1 VLKIWRL
8 KKIKLLYINIY
19 GVVMKRH
26 KLKLVNKV
34 ATSLLCAVMFTS
46 LLANAQSLE
55 QVVAYSLDTDP
66 EIRVAYTQF
75 KVLEKLVEQAEAGY
89 FPTIDL
95 TGGIGY
101 EYTDSPGTRGLNANG
116 ITLNRREFGLSL
128 TQNLFDGFHTRSEV
142 NRARSDAIAGQWRLY
157 SKAEDLALQVSK
169 VYVALIEAKKL
180 LDLSEQNLVS
190 HQKTYEQIKSRTES
204 GLGSS
209 TELSQINGRLAKAHS
224 NLIATRNN
232 YLDRE
237 VTFYR
242 VISQRPDNLVV
253 PYPDSSL
260 LPENKNE
267 GLTIALEKNPV
278 IKAAANDI
286 NAANYQ
292 YKSAKSTL
300 YPKVSFVLNANF
312 DDNLDGI
319 DSDSFGANGESNE
332 VLAMVRFSYN
342 IFSGGKD
349 TAYAKENAYKVNQ
362 AKDLNRN
369 VHNEVEEGFM
379 LSWNAFEQL
388 NLQKKYIKIHVVATK
403 DTQLDYLEQF
413 RIGQHSLLDLLD
425 TENELY
431 QSRVDFVGAEM
442 SEIIAQYRILHS
454 MGLLLDS
461 LRVTPPASWQGQQN
475 FRRELTQ

>member
-1 VLKIWRL
+1 
-8 KKIKLLYINIY
+8 
-19 GVVMKRH
+19 MKRH

-34 ATSLLCAVMFTS
+34 ATSLLCAVMLTP

-66 EIRVAYTQF
+66 DIRVAYAQF

-89 FPTIDL
+89 FPTVDL

-116 ITLNRREFGLSL
+116 TTLNRREFGLSL

-142 NRARSDAIAGQWRLY
+142 NRTRSDAIAGQWRLY
-157 SKAEDLALQVSK
+157 SKAEDLALKVSK
-169 VYVALIEAKKL
+169 VYVALIQAKKL
-180 LDLSEQNLVS
+180 LELSEQNLAS
-190 HQKTYEQIKSRTES
+190 HQKTYDQIKSRTES

-209 TELSQINGRLAKAHS
+209 AELAQINGRLAKANS
-224 NLIATRNN
+224 NLIATKNN
-232 YLDRE
+232 YLDSE

-242 VISQRPDNLVV
+242 VIAQRPDNLVV

-267 GLTIALEKNPV
+267 GLTTALEKNPV
-278 IKAAANDI
+278 IKAAAYDI
-286 NAANYQ
+286 NTANYQ
-292 YKSAKSTL
+292 FKSAKSNF
-300 YPKVSFVLNANF
+300 YPKVSFVINANF

-342 IFSGGKD
+342 IFSGGKNK
-349 TAYAKENAYKVNQ
+349 AHAKENAYKVNQ
-362 AKDLNRN
+362 SKDLNRN
-369 VHNEVEEGFM
+369 VHREVEEGFM

-461 LRVTPPASWQGQQN
+461 LKVTRPASWQGQQN

>member
-1 VLKIWRL
+1 MFVP
-8 KKIKLLYINIY
+8 LL
-19 GVVMKRH
+19 
-26 KLKLVNKV
+26 
-34 ATSLLCAVMFTS
+34 S
-46 LLANAQSLE
+46 NAQSLE
-55 QVVAYSLDTDP
+55 QAVAYSLDTDP
-66 EIRVAYTQF
+66 DIRVAYTQF
-75 KVLEKLVEQAEAGY
+75 KVSEKLVEQAEAGY

-95 TGGIGY
+95 IGGIGH
-101 EYTDSPGTRGLNANG
+101 ENTDSPSTRSSGTDNENLV
-116 ITLNRREFGLSL
+116 RRELGVSFK
-128 TQNLFDGFHTRSEV
+128 QNLFSGFQTSSEV
-142 NRARSDAIAGQWRLY
+142 SRSSYSSTAEQWRLY
-157 SKAEDLALQVSK
+157 SKAEDLALEVSK

-180 LDLSEQNLVS
+180 VGLSEKNLAS
-190 HQKTYEQIKSRTES
+190 HQKIYEQIKSRTDS
-204 GLGSS
+204 GFGSS
-209 TELSQINGRLAKAHS
+209 AELSQINGRLANANS
-224 NLIATRNN
+224 NLIAAKNN

-242 VISQRPDNLVV
+242 VIAQRPDNLVV

-267 GLTIALEKNPV
+267 GLITALANNTV

-292 YKSAKSTL
+292 YKSAISTY
-300 YPKVSFVLNANF
+300 YPKVSLVINANF

-349 TAYAKENAYKVNQ
+349 KAYAKETAYKVNQ
-362 AKDLNRN
+362 AKDLNRSAYRQ
-369 VHNEVEEGFM
+369 VEESFM

-388 NLQKKYIKIHVVATK
+388 NLQKKYIKIHVEAARN
-403 DTQLDYLEQF
+403 TQMDYLQQF
-413 RIGQHSLLDLLD
+413 RIGQRSLLDLLD

-431 QSRVDFVGAEM
+431 QSRIDFLGAEM
-442 SEIIAQYRILHS
+442 SEIIARYRILHS

-461 LRVTPPASWQGQQN
+461 LKVTRPASW
-475 FRRELTQ
+475 

>member
-1 VLKIWRL
+1 MKRYKLRL
-8 KKIKLLYINIY
+8 VKKIVT
-19 GVVMKRH
+19 G
-26 KLKLVNKV
+26 
-34 ATSLLCAVMFTS
+34 LLCASMFVP
-46 LLANAQSLE
+46 LLSNAQSLE
-55 QVVAYSLDTDP
+55 QAVAYSLDTDP
-66 EIRVAYTQF
+66 DIRVAYTQF
-75 KVLEKLVEQAEAGY
+75 KVSEKLVEQAEAGY

-95 TGGIGY
+95 IGGIGH
-101 EYTDSPGTRGLNANG
+101 ENTDSPSTRSSGTDNENLV
-116 ITLNRREFGLSL
+116 RRELGVSFK
-128 TQNLFDGFHTRSEV
+128 QNLFSGFQTSSEV
-142 NRARSDAIAGQWRLY
+142 SRSSYSSTAEQWRLY
-157 SKAEDLALQVSK
+157 SKAEDLALEVSK

-180 LDLSEQNLVS
+180 VGLSEKNLAS
-190 HQKTYEQIKSRTES
+190 HQKIYEQIKSRTDS
-204 GLGSS
+204 GFGSS
-209 TELSQINGRLAKAHS
+209 AELSQINGRLANANS
-224 NLIATRNN
+224 NLIAAKNN

-242 VISQRPDNLVV
+242 VIAQRPDNLVV

-267 GLTIALEKNPV
+267 GLITALANNTV

-292 YKSAKSTL
+292 YKSAISTY
-300 YPKVSFVLNANF
+300 YPKVSLVINANF

-349 TAYAKENAYKVNQ
+349 KAYAKETAYKVNQ
-362 AKDLNRN
+362 AKDLNRSAYRQ
-369 VHNEVEEGFM
+369 VEESFM

-388 NLQKKYIKIHVVATK
+388 NLQKKYIKIHVEAARN
-403 DTQLDYLEQF
+403 TQMDYLQQF
-413 RIGQHSLLDLLD
+413 RIGQRSLLDLLD

-431 QSRVDFVGAEM
+431 QSRIDFLGAEM
-442 SEIIAQYRILHS
+442 SEIIARYRILHS

-461 LRVTPPASWQGQQN
+461 LKVTRPASW
-475 FRRELTQ
+475 